1 VQDRKISDTRLISLS
16 YTFCRCLIF
25 FLTFISSCVLFDSY
39 VLLADD
45 PVNNV
50 SYFPFMSIKKVIPYV
65 CVLRE
70 GYYVIL
76 WLIVKICV
84 FIKDWKLIYSE
95 LFLLK
100 GKSMENSGGSWH
112 KLNSMHLPV
121 KRTWLFCLALVQDK
135 TFFRKWPFSGW
146 DDRVKTSARAFVF
159 TRCDIKSERLISR
172 IWWYFDCSFKL
183 DGSLIKFAKK

>member
-146 DDRVKTSARAFVF
+146 DDELRRVHVHSSLLVVTSNQNA
-159 TRCDIKSERLISR
+159 SYPE
-172 IWWYFDCSFKL
+172 FDGTL
-183 DGSLIKFAKK
+183 TAV